1 VAFHLAAGRQSCPK
15 NIPLVARDGGIIPQS
30 AGKSNSITV
39 ERKMEMLQY
48 PLGLLTLLAVSILI
62 YFGVGHRVLD
72 RLRLSDRAALG
83 VIAAIIVGSFIDIP
97 VTSRLNINLGGVIP
111 IILAVYVL
119 AGAGKAYEWIRAVV
133 AAGVTAAILLLVSR
147 VLGAEPEQ
155 MFIDPIYIYP
165 LVAGTV
171 AYIAG
176 RSRRGAFFA
185 AVMGVFAL
193 DVGHFIWLL
202 RTGNP
207 GVVNLGG
214 GGAFDALV
222 LSGILAVL
230 LAEGVGEI
238 LQRVQGGPEVEGR
251 PEELVKNLREPQP
264 EPVRKP
270 VPEQDAERNEDGA

>member
-1 VAFHLAAGRQSCPK
+1 MIV
-15 NIPLVARDGGIIPQS
+15 
-30 AGKSNSITV
+30 
-39 ERKMEMLQY
+39 LQY

-72 RLRLSDRAALG
+72 RLRLSDKAALG

-97 VTSRLNINLGGVIP
+97 VTSRLTINLGGVIP
-111 IILAVYVL
+111 IILAIYVL
-119 AGAGKAYEWIRAVV
+119 VGAGKAYEWIRAIV
-133 AAGVTAAILLLVSR
+133 AAGVTAAALFLVSR

-155 MFIDPIYIYP
+155 IFIDPIYIYP
-165 LVAGTV
+165 LVAGI
-171 AYIAG
+171 AGYIAG

-185 AVMGVFAL
+185 AVMGVFSL
-193 DVGHFIWLL
+193 DIGHFIWLI

-230 LAEGVGEI
+230 LAEAVGEI
-238 LQRVQGGPEVEGR
+238 LERVQGGPAVEGR
-251 PEELVKNLREPQP
+251 PDELVKNLREPQP
-264 EPVRKP
+264 EAARKP
-270 VPEQDAERNEDGA
+270 IPENDAERNEDHV